1 MENRLSNEAAMA
13 AATWWL
19 DSMIEPVDESS
30 RIFFIDVLASRIVEE
45 GEMPELKCDD
55 QPSGILFDSAM
66 ESGIGVE
73 NYRDHSEM
81 VMDEDGKIIA
91 RTDDQASWEQVWPEA
106 DED

>member
-1 MENRLSNEAAMA
+1 MEETISREAALA

-19 DSMIEPVDESS
+19 NSMIEPVDESS
-30 RIFFIDVLASRIVEE
+30 RNFFIDILASRIQEE
-45 GEMPELKCDD
+45 IFPELKCDG
-55 QPSGILFDSAM
+55 QPSEVLYDSAM